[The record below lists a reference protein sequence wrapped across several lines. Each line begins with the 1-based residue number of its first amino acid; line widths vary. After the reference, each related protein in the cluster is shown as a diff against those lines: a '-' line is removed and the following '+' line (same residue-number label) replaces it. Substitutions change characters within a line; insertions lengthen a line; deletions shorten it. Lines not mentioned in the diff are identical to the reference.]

1 MTQPPSPDAYDKLI
15 EARLDYLAR
24 QRTRNRRAFA
34 LVLACVVIALVAAAS
49 CDVWRGR
56 AGDSDSGEGCA
67 VIQVKP
73 RTHRTLGGS
82 GMISASARPPRV
94 SWIPD
99 GQRRTDKR
107 PGPRVK

>member
-1 MTQPPSPDAYDKLI
+1 MTQPPDAYDKLI

-56 AGDSDSGEGCA
+56 AKDAEGCEE
-67 VIQVKP
+67 V
-73 RTHRTLGGS
+73 TD
-82 GMISASARPPRV
+82 ASAPTYNMIPVAAREPKVTWGPPRRV
-94 SWIPD
+94 
-99 GQRRTDKR
+99 QHR
-107 PGPRVK
+107 GPRVK